1 MNKNV
6 GNHGGV
12 IRGAVTQLGTKKNAP
27 KRQKLSLR
35 SQKSRDDLQVQQ
47 GNLTQPNAQH

>member
-12 IRGAVTQLGTKKNAP
+12 IRGAVTQLGTKKMPLKDKNCP
-27 KRQKLSLR
+27 
-35 SQKSRDDLQVQQ
+35 
-47 GNLTQPNAQH
+47 

>member
-6 GNHGGV
+6 GNHGGGNTGG
-12 IRGAVTQLGTKKNAP
+12 RNSTRDKKNAP

-35 SQKSRDDLQVQQ
+35 SQKSRDDLQVSNK
-47 GNLTQPNAQH
+47 GT